1 MIRMK
6 HLSPPGIVV
15 LMALSGPAGA
25 QDDRTPCVDPPGLAQ
40 AVTASVGLPYG
51 GCPKVQIYSL
61 RGDVRTACVL
71 YFADDGGEKA
81 DTPELDA
88 TGNGWPSYAAFRTLL
103 AY

>member
-6 HLSPPGIVV
+6 HLTPPGIVV

-25 QDDRTPCVDPPGLAQ
+25 QGDPTLCSDPPDLAK
-40 AVTASVGLPYG
+40 ALTASVGLPYG

-71 YFADDGGEKA
+71 YFADDDGEKA
-81 DTPELDA
+81 DTPKLDA
-88 TGNGWPSYAAFRTLL
+88 TGDGWPSYATFRTLL